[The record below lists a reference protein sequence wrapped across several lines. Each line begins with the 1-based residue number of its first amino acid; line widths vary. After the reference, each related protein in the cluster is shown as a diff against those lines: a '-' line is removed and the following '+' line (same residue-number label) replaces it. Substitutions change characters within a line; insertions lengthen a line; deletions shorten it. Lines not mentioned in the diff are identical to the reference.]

1 MTKEQTNKINE
12 ALKGIPVLGGF
23 RNKFNNLFIELYNKI
38 DELTNKNA
46 ELEKKVNSLSTSLK
60 EYKNAINTVIL
71 NQK

>member
-1 MTKEQTNKINE
+1 MTEEQTNKINE
-12 ALKGIPVLGGF
+12 ALKGIIVLGGL

-38 DELTNKNA
+38 DELTNKNV
-46 ELEKKVNSLSTSLK
+46 ELEKKVNSLSTSLE

>member
-12 ALKGIPVLGGF
+12 ALKGILVLGGF
-23 RNKFNNLFIELYNKI
+23 RNKFNNLFIELYDKI

-46 ELEKKVNSLSTSLK
+46 ELEKKVNSLSTSLE